1 MVKIMKDL
9 GMDSHRLATIMEKT
23 VMALPCGGQ
32 NTEKTGKNGGRIAT
46 YMCKFVQP
54 KYTNIL
60 FWKGENTRSGK
71 NMKRKMHGNGLFTQ
85 VSVINWRMIQMSGAT
100 PHINQSSASKKEN
113 CFQKKPTF
121 HVCEPF
127 LSWECSL

>member
-9 GMDSHRLATIMEKT
+9 GMDSHRLATIMGKT

-54 KYTNIL
+54 NIPT
-60 FWKGENTRSGK
+60 FCSGK
-71 NMKRKMHGNGLFTQ
+71 GKTHAPEKT
-85 VSVINWRMIQMSGAT
+85 
-100 PHINQSSASKKEN
+100 
-113 CFQKKPTF
+113 
-121 HVCEPF
+121 
-127 LSWECSL
+127 

>member
-1 MVKIMKDL
+1 MVKIMKDC
-9 GMDSHRLATIMEKT
+9 GMDSHRLATIMGKT
-23 VMALPCGGQ
+23 IMALPSGGQ

-54 KYTNIL
+54 KKTT
-60 FWKGENTRSGK
+60 FWKRGKHTLRKKHEEENAWKWIVYSGLGNK
-71 NMKRKMHGNGLFTQ
+71 LAYDSNVWCHSAHQSIKRL
-85 VSVINWRMIQMSGAT
+85 
-100 PHINQSSASKKEN
+100 KEY

-121 HVCEPF
+121 HVCEQL